1 MCLTAEPLD
10 CIKMTKHSIIGFRS
24 STLTATTLGQLSQ
37 YKGEN
42 KQLTLLAS
50 PLETVLPVVVADK
63 LFVVAG
69 LVLVLAAEV
78 PPANGS

>member
-1 MCLTAEPLD
+1 
-10 CIKMTKHSIIGFRS
+10 MTKHSIIGFGS

-50 PLETVLPVVVADK
+50 PLETVLPVVVAEE
-63 LFVVAG
+63 LVVVAG
-69 LVLVLAAEV
+69 LVLVLAAEA
-78 PPANGS
+78 PSEYGS